1 MRPSN
6 RVAQERTPTAAPRR
20 PHANTRSSLHGGRRP
35 PEAKAR
41 SVLTLEL
48 ARQRSAVKSMR
59 NIEREAD
66 EVLAILRA
74 LMRDAAFVAL
84 MRTRGFTSIPRLL
97 YERLAARP

>member
-1 MRPSN
+1 
-6 RVAQERTPTAAPRR
+6 
-20 PHANTRSSLHGGRRP
+20 
-35 PEAKAR
+35 
-41 SVLTLEL
+41 
-48 ARQRSAVKSMR
+48 MR

-66 EVLAILRA
+66 EVLVILRA